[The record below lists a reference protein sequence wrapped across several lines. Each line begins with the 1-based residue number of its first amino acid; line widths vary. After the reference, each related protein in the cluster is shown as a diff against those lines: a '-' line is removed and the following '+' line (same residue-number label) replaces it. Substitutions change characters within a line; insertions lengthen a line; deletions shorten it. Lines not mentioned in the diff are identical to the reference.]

1 MEDMLKE
8 IPKEVIDTFF
18 RKAAGIPQKEKP
30 EETPKEKPKNR
41 KKTLLFIISLSSLA
55 IALSTVII
63 ILYIIPYKKKVP
75 KTVDLN
81 RFHYTGHVVK
91 NGLVNRFSIIETH
104 FDGGASRK
112 SAFLKNSIELTNSGN
127 ESKASLIIKFRE
139 YLDLD
144 GKNILILARAKY
156 GTKKINLILKD
167 SQNRFYEYPGI
178 QFSPNWNLK
187 NIYLDK
193 TSDIDLKRIK
203 ELELEFGSHTAG
215 NKENSTIYLKDIIV
229 RGTRE

>member
-1 MEDMLKE
+1 MENLLKE

-18 RKAAGIPQKEKP
+18 KKAAGISEEK
-30 EETPKEKPKNR
+30 KPKNR

-55 IALSTVII
+55 LVLSTISI
-63 ILYIIPYKKKVP
+63 ILYIIPYNKKVP
-75 KTVDLN
+75 KTVALN
-81 RFHYTGHVVK
+81 RFPYTGHVVK
-91 NGLVNRFSIIETH
+91 NGLVNRFNIIEAR
-104 FDGGASRK
+104 FGGGASRK

-127 ESKASLIIKFRE
+127 EGRASLIIKFRE

-167 SQNRFYEYPGI
+167 FQNRFYEYPGI

-187 NIYLDK
+187 HIYLDE
-193 TSDIDLKRIK
+193 TRGIDLKRIK
-203 ELELEFGSHTAG
+203 ELELEFGSLTTG
-215 NKENSTIYLKDIIV
+215 NKENSTIYLKDLTV
-229 RGTRE
+229 RGTGE

>member
-1 MEDMLKE
+1 MEDRLKE

-18 RKAAGIPQKEKP
+18 RKAAGISQKK
-30 EETPKEKPKNR
+30 KPKNR

-55 IALSTVII
+55 LALSTTII

-91 NGLVNRFSIIETH
+91 NGLVNRFNIIEAH

-112 SAFLKNSIELTNSGN
+112 SAFLKNSIVLTNSGN
-127 ESKASLIIKFRE
+127 EGRASLIIKFRE

-144 GKNILILARAKY
+144 GKNILLLARAKY
-156 GTKKINLILKD
+156 GTKNQPDTKGLPKPFL
-167 SQNRFYEYPGI
+167 
-178 QFSPNWNLK
+178 
-187 NIYLDK
+187 
-193 TSDIDLKRIK
+193 
-203 ELELEFGSHTAG
+203 
-215 NKENSTIYLKDIIV
+215 
-229 RGTRE
+229 